1 MIEGIGP
8 SAYRA
13 GLAERL
19 AREERYG
26 DLMRAAQ
33 RGDRAAYSALLHGI
47 LPLLRQLVRSRLRF
61 LQAADHEDLVQEIL
75 LSVHAAR
82 ASYDP
87 SRPFMPW
94 LMCIAHHRMVDGA
107 RRCGRRNA
115 REQLV
120 DDFADAVA
128 EPPVLEPSDYGDPEA
143 LRRAVG
149 ALPARQRTAIELIK
163 LRELSLSEA
172 SALTGIGISALKVS
186 VHRAIKNLRSA
197 LALDLRTGEAAMCET
212 RKGRRPRLNPP
223 WNGSP

>member
-1 MIEGIGP
+1 MNASSAMVQSIGSSP
-8 SAYRA
+8 YRA
-13 GLAERL
+13 GLAHNGQVDRARA

-128 EPPVLEPSDYGDPEA
+128 EPPASSQPTTAIQRRCAARSAGS
-143 LRRAVG
+143 RRAS
-149 ALPARQRTAIELIK
+149 APR
-163 LRELSLSEA
+163 SSSSSCA
-172 SALTGIGISALKVS
+172 SCPCTKP
-186 VHRAIKNLRSA
+186 
-197 LALDLRTGEAAMCET
+197 
-212 RKGRRPRLNPP
+212 PR
-223 WNGSP
+223 